1 VTEQQATP
9 VTGEWASAH
18 SPVIVGVDGSERNR
32 AAISWAA
39 HEAASVGADLR
50 LVAVADDH
58 GVRRFR
64 RGATQAQAQRALDD
78 ALTLALEVVPTEH
91 GYAEVVVGHP
101 VDERLLEV
109 ADREHARLLAVGKRG
124 QHAIPRMMVGST
136 ALAVAGRADVPT
148 AVVPDTWAPEGHEGR
163 AVVVGVDPHRPQGR
177 LLHLAFR
184 RAHRL
189 DVPLV
194 AVHGR
199 EPIPDT
205 AYFQDEPPVR
215 PRRPTRTQS
224 TPAPEPE
231 SGSAPEPAGGP
242 GPEPAGAAGIE
253 PTGTSGA
260 APHHRRPG
268 DSQDTPE
275 LADAEAALAVRR
287 ETEALVDSWHRRFP
301 EVPVEVVHSTAHP
314 AVAVLDAAERGQ
326 LVLLG
331 RHTSNRFAGFG
342 FGSVTRA
349 VLHYVT
355 CPVMVVPTDED

>member
-1 VTEQQATP
+1 VT
-9 VTGEWASAH
+9 
-18 SPVIVGVDGSERNR
+18 
-32 AAISWAA
+32 
-39 HEAASVGADLR
+39 
-50 LVAVADDH
+50 
-58 GVRRFR
+58 
-64 RGATQAQAQRALDD
+64 
-78 ALTLALEVVPTEH
+78 
-91 GYAEVVVGHP
+91 GHP

-136 ALAVAGRADVPT
+136 ALAVAGRAEVPT
-148 AVVPDTWAPEGHEGR
+148 AVVPDTWTPEGHEGR

-199 EPIPDT
+199 EPVPDS
-205 AYFQDEPPVR
+205 AYFQDEPSVR
-215 PRRPTRTQS
+215 PRRPSRP
-224 TPAPEPE
+224 PAAPATEPE
-231 SGSAPEPAGGP
+231 NDP
-242 GPEPAGAAGIE
+242 GTE
-253 PTGTSGA
+253 
-260 APHHRRPG
+260 PHHRRPG
-268 DSQDTPE
+268 DSQEAPE
-275 LADAEAALAVRR
+275 FADAEAALAVRR
-287 ETEALVDSWHRRFP
+287 ETEALVDSWHQRFP